1 MRIELKYTSACP
13 STSRVQKQLEEIIAD
28 ERLPLA
34 IELTES
40 SSNDSTTVCIHPSG
54 QAFNQSISEDINCDE
69 THSSEK
75 QFLDKLRSTVLQKWH
90 EHAVSPLSH
99 LR

>member
-1 MRIELKYTSACP
+1 MRIELKYTTACP
-13 STSRVQKQLEEIIAD
+13 SSNRVQKELEEIIAD
-28 ERLPLA
+28 AGLPLA

-40 SSNDSTTVCIHPSG
+40 SGEDSTTIWIHASGNAPSE
-54 QAFNQSISEDINCDE
+54 SSSENIDCE
-69 THSSEK
+69 EMHSAEK
-75 QFLDKLRSTVLQKWH
+75 QFLDKLRNTVLQKWH